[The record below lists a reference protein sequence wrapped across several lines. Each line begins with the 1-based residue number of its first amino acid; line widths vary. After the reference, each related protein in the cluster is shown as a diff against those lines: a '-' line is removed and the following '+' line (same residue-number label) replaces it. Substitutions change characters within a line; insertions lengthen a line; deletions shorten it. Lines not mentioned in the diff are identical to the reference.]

1 MISSSLDEWP
11 GVGEVVVDRR
21 DGRVGEVRS
30 SAGPSSVRLRPLGG
44 GRSWSAALSDVR
56 RATPAERLHA
66 RVSAA
71 NARSRRP
78 RPEPGG

>member
-1 MISSSLDEWP
+1 VVSSSLDEWP
-11 GVGEVVVDRR
+11 GAGEVVVDRR

-30 SAGPSSVRLRPLGG
+30 STGRSSVRLRPLGG
-44 GRSWSAALSDVR
+44 GHSWLAAPSDVR
-56 RATPAERLHA
+56 RATPAERLRA

-78 RPEPGG
+78 RPESGG